1 MVYQVKPEI
10 ILVQLMLD
18 HAQELY
24 DLTQANREHLR
35 QWVAWL
41 DFIKTSSDTKVFIE
55 STIVESLTGGAP
67 KS

>member
-10 ILVQLMLD
+10 ILEQLTLD

-24 DLTQANREHLR
+24 DLTEANREHLR
-35 QWVAWL
+35 QWLAWL
-41 DFIKTSSDTKVFIE
+41 DFIKTSNDTKVFIE
-55 STIVESLTGGAP
+55 STIAESLTGGAP